1 MSTVPDSPADRTG
14 GRSPVR
20 AAIRVAVAF
29 VAVWLLAAAYWKAT
43 GHVPSVKELFMA
55 GVGVP
60 LLLVIGVASIRKGFA
75 PVPGPAPKPVPQAGG
90 APAATTDDDPS
101 LTWTMAL
108 LDASLR
114 LPAGMHVE
122 DVLALAGDGQVVGL
136 HPTLQRLDG
145 TKVFAATAASIWRD
159 DPDDGMLALD
169 VMPSENDEQ
178 RRAMMLAAEAID
190 ELMARHATTPVTPP
204 GETSRGAVPPFALHL
219 LLPERW
225 RADAPALAAWLDRH
239 LERGRWRPA
248 VEPAQVT
255 FVAHPVDALAALDT
269 LNVELHR
276 THATARHLVLA
287 CDSTLSQPTVN
298 ALDQAGRL
306 FAHNRPDGQVLGEGA
321 CALLLALPMAA
332 GTPDTPRIHRLA
344 TAEQRASTG
353 QPDGDTVAGLL
364 RQAVARMTDA
374 EPALAGCALV
384 SDADQRSS
392 RRAEIGDAAQRT
404 WPDDPDIRLRCRH
417 LGIAN
422 GDGGGALALGLIAAA
437 GAHAVDAQRPAL
449 AVSISDPLMRGAVV
463 VSHHVALDANGS
475 SPSA

>member
-1 MSTVPDSPADRTG
+1 MSTAPDSPADRPR

-20 AAIRVAVAF
+20 AAIWAAVAF
-29 VAVWLLAAAYWKAT
+29 VSVWLMAGAYWKAT
-43 GHVPSVKELFMA
+43 DHVPSVRELFM
-55 GVGVP
+55 GGIGVP

-75 PVPGPAPKPVPQAGG
+75 PVPGPAPKPAPQAAGV
-90 APAATTDDDPS
+90 PAETTGEEPS
-101 LTWTMAL
+101 LAWTMAL

-122 DVLALAGDGQVVGL
+122 DVLALARDGQVVGL
-136 HPTLQRLDG
+136 HPTLRRLDG
-145 TKVFAATAASIWRD
+145 AKVFAGTAASIWRD
-159 DPDDGMLALD
+159 DPADGMLALD

-178 RRAMMLAAEAID
+178 RRAMLLAAEAID
-190 ELMARHATTPVTPP
+190 ELMERHATTPVTPP
-204 GETSRGAVPPFALHL
+204 GEPSRSAIPPFALHL

-239 LERGRWRPA
+239 LERGHWRPA

-255 FVAHPVDALAALDT
+255 FVAHPVDALAALDA
-269 LNVELHR
+269 LNVALHQS
-276 THATARHLVLA
+276 HATARHLVLA
-287 CDSTLSQPTVN
+287 CDSTLSQPTVDT
-298 ALDQAGRL
+298 LDHADRL

-332 GTPDTPRIHRLA
+332 GTPDTTRIHRLV
-344 TAEQRASTG
+344 TAERRPPTG
-353 QPDGDTVAGLL
+353 QPDGETVAGLL

-374 EPALAGCALV
+374 EPAVAGCALV

-392 RRAEIGDAAQRT
+392 RRTEIGDAAQRT

-437 GAHAVDAQRPAL
+437 SAHAVDARRPTL
-449 AVSISDPLMRGAVV
+449 AASISDPLMRGALV
-463 VSHHVALDANGS
+463 VSHPVAPDADGGS
-475 SPSA
+475 PPA